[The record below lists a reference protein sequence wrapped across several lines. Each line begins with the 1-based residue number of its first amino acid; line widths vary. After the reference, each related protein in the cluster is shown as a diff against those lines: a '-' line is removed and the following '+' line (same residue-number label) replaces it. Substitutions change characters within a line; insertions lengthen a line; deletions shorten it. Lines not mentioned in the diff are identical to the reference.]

1 MCLLGFLSIGHSCA
15 SGHVKPFL
23 GATAADTAN
32 TEHPEQPSLD
42 IRPLVSVHST
52 WFDSVLL
59 RRRNIFKV
67 KFMMKNC
74 CNL

>member
-52 WFDSVLL
+52 
-59 RRRNIFKV
+59 
-67 KFMMKNC
+67 
-74 CNL
+74 